1 MSSIPMSM
9 PISWYLFMSYGD
21 SETPLSILV
30 LFCFTIILTMS
41 YHDDTYVDTVAPVG
55 MYTDRDTLLYV
66 LGGLDVFVL
75 VVWLI
80 RKRR

>member
-1 MSSIPMSM
+1 
-9 PISWYLFMSYGD
+9 MSYGD

-55 MYTDRDTLLYV
+55 MYTDRDTLL
-66 LGGLDVFVL
+66 LCSRLL
-75 VVWLI
+75 ALPLLASLT
-80 RKRR
+80 